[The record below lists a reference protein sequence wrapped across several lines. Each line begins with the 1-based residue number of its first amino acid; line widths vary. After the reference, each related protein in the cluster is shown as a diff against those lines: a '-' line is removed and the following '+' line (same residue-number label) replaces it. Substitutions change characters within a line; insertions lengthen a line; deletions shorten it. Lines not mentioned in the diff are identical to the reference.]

1 MTMRLLFRKNNNK
14 NKILPVFIALIMV
27 GLAFHTNAQISIC
40 EAQGIPIE
48 DCLNVVSTAVPLLR
62 ATSDA
67 RSGAMGDVGLA
78 ISPDAN
84 SLFWNAA
91 KMAFNEDPAGVSA
104 SFSPWLR
111 QLGITDIYLSNLSG
125 YYKPDDIQA
134 IGASLRYFSFGEI
147 IFTDFTGQELQKYR
161 PNEFYLD
168 FGYSRK
174 LSDALST
181 GLTLKYVHS
190 DLAKGVVTSGSEVK
204 VGRAV
209 AADVSFYYT
218 NDISLGG
225 TDATL
230 NLGIAATNIG
240 NKISYTDDDVDK
252 DFLPTN
258 LGIGAALDFD
268 FDQFNK
274 FTFAYD
280 INKLMAPTPKA
291 DGTHNELDA
300 VSGIFSSFADAPF
313 GVELNEIMHS
323 IGMEYWYN
331 DVFSIRAGYFNE
343 HQTKG
348 NRKYFTIGAGVKYNI
363 FGLNISYLAPTTGQH
378 HPLARTIRFTLLFD
392 FDDYSI

>member
-1 MTMRLLFRKNNNK
+1 
-14 NKILPVFIALIMV
+14 
-27 GLAFHTNAQISIC
+27 LAFHTNAQISIC
-40 EAQGIPIE
+40 ASQGIPEE

-84 SLFWNAA
+84 SLFWNGA

-125 YYKPDDIQA
+125 YYKPDELQA

-147 IFTDFTGQELQKYR
+147 TFTDFTGFELQKYR

-168 FGYSRK
+168 FGYARK
-174 LSDALST
+174 LSDQLST

-190 DLAKGVVTSGSEVK
+190 DLAKGIVTGGSEVK

-218 NDISLGG
+218 NDISIAG

-230 NLGIAATNIG
+230 NLGLAATNIG
-240 NKISYTDDDVDK
+240 NKVSYTDDDTDK

-274 FTFAYD
+274 FTLAYD
-280 INKLMAPTPKA
+280 INKLMAPTP
-291 DGTHNELDA
+291 DVNGLHTDLDA
-300 VSGIFSSFADAPF
+300 VTGIFSSFADAPF

-331 DVFSIRAGYFNE
+331 DVFAIRAGYFNE
-343 HQTKG
+343 HKTKG

-363 FGLNISYLAPTTGQH
+363 FGLNLSYLAPTTGQH

-392 FDDYSI
+392 FDDFSI

>member
-1 MTMRLLFRKNNNK
+1 MRLFFRNITIASA
-14 NKILPVFIALIMV
+14 ILLGGFTLQ
-27 GLAFHTNAQISIC
+27 TNAQGRLTC
-40 EAQGIPIE
+40 ESLGIPPE
-48 DCLNVVSTAVPLLR
+48 DCINVVSTAVPLLR

-84 SLFWNAA
+84 SMFWNGA
-91 KMAFNEDPAGVSA
+91 KMAFNEDPIGLSV

-125 YYKPDDIQA
+125 YYKPDDLQA
-134 IGASLRYFSFGEI
+134 IGLSLRYFSFGEI
-147 IFTDFTGQELQKYR
+147 TFTDITGAELTKYR
-161 PNEFYLD
+161 PNEFYIDLA
-168 FGYSRK
+168 YSRK
-174 LSDALST
+174 LSDNMGT

-190 DLAKGVVTSGSEVK
+190 DLAKGQLSGSNLK
-204 VGRAV
+204 VGQAV

-218 NDISLGG
+218 NDISFGS
-225 TDATL
+225 TDAVL
-230 NLGIAATNIG
+230 NLGLAATNIG
-240 NKISYTDDDVDK
+240 NKISYTDDDTER

-280 INKLMAPTPKA
+280 INKLMSPTP
-291 DGTHNELDA
+291 DDSLDLTEMDA
-300 VSGIFSSFADAPF
+300 ITGIFTSFGDAPF
-313 GVELNEIMHS
+313 AEEMNEIMHS
-323 IGMEYWYN
+323 IGIEYWYN
-331 DVFSIRAGYFNE
+331 DVFAVRAGYFHE
-343 HQTKG
+343 HKTKG

-363 FGLNISYLAPTTGQH
+363 FGLNLSYLAPTTGQH
-378 HPLARTIRFTLLFD
+378 HPLARTIRFSLLFD

>member
-1 MTMRLLFRKNNNK
+1 MQLSSFKNK
-14 NKILPVFIALIMV
+14 NILLQTIVTILIS
-27 GLAFHTNAQISIC
+27 GLAIQSNAQTQLSVC
-40 EAQGIPIE
+40 TSRGITEE

-78 ISPDAN
+78 LSPDAN
-84 SLFWNAA
+84 SLFWNGA
-91 KMAFNEDPAGVSA
+91 KMAFNEDPAGLSA

-125 YYKPDDIQA
+125 YYKPDDLQA
-134 IGASLRYFSFGEI
+134 IGVSLRYFSFGEI
-147 IFTDFTGQELQKYR
+147 TFTDFTGFEIQKYR

-168 FGYSRK
+168 FGYARK
-174 LSDALST
+174 LSDQLST
-181 GLTLKYVHS
+181 GLTLKYIHS
-190 DLAKGVVTSGSEVK
+190 DLAKGTVSGGSNIK
-204 VGRAV
+204 VGKAV

-218 NDISLGG
+218 NDISIAG

-230 NLGIAATNIG
+230 NLGLAATNIG
-240 NKISYTDDDVDK
+240 NKVSYSDDDIEK
-252 DFLPTN
+252 DFLPAN

-280 INKLMAPTPKA
+280 LNKLMAPTPNA
-291 DGTHNELDA
+291 EGDHMELDA
-300 VSGIFSSFADAPF
+300 VSGIFSSFADAPL

-331 DVFSIRAGYFNE
+331 DVFAIRAGYF
-343 HQTKG
+343 
-348 NRKYFTIGAGVKYNI
+348 I
-363 FGLNISYLAPTTGQH
+363 FGLNLSYLAPTTGQH
-378 HPLARTIRFTLLFD
+378 HPLARTIRFTLAFD
-392 FDDYSI
+392 FDDLSI